1 MLIKKI
7 AFGNLEEAFIEER
20 LTDGVNIIY
29 SDENN
34 KGKTLLFQAFMYS
47 IWKKQKITK
56 QEKILIIKI

>member
-1 MLIKKI
+1 MKKMLIKKI
-7 AFGNLEEAFIEER
+7 AFGNLEEAFIEKR

-47 IWKKQKITK
+47 IGNTPIF
-56 QEKILIIKI
+56 

>member
-7 AFGNLEEAFIEER
+7 AFGNLEEAFIEKR

-34 KGKTLLFQAFMYS
+34 KGKTLLF
-47 IWKKQKITK
+47 
-56 QEKILIIKI
+56 